1 MSDLYVARG
10 TGKRQVAVTQIFNID
25 NGSATVIND
34 AFLIHSQAISIKR
47 AYVLYT
53 TATTGTVAAAT
64 ISLGT
69 TVGGVELVA
78 ATALENSKAVGTTTA
93 LTLTAAAAK
102 VAANTMI
109 TATHTGIA
117 STVAGEYRVVV
128 EYEVLSA

>member
-25 NGSATVIND
+25 NGNGATISD

-64 ISLGT
+64 IQLGT
-69 TVGGVELVA
+69 TASGVELVA
-78 ATALENSKAVGTTTA
+78 ATALENSKAIGTTTA

-109 TATHTGIA
+109 TALHTGIA